1 MVLQRA
7 YETLVDDK
15 KEVANIPA
23 SNFFFIDGNVYI
35 TPQAK

>member
-23 SNFFFIDGNVYI
+23 INFFLLMEVYI
-35 TPQAK
+35 

>member
-1 MVLQRA
+1 MELQRA

-23 SNFFFIDGNVYI
+23 SNFFLLMEIYI
-35 TPQAK
+35 

>member
-23 SNFFFIDGNVYI
+23 SVP
-35 TPQAK
+35 TPKS

>member
-15 KEVANIPA
+15 KEDANIPA
-23 SNFFFIDGNVYI
+23 SNFFLLMEIYI
-35 TPQAK
+35 

>member
-23 SNFFFIDGNVYI
+23 SNFFLLMEMYI
-35 TPQAK
+35 

>member
-1 MVLQRA
+1 MGLQQA

-23 SNFFFIDGNVYI
+23 SNFFFIDGNEYI
-35 TPQAK
+35 NLPTK